1 MRLNNKFII
10 IVPLFNVKN
19 QIIECL
25 DSIFNQQFEDLGVI
39 IRDDMS
45 SDGSDEVI
53 KNYLNINENLSKT
66 KYNEKDVIF
75 IRNTEKLYPVGNTY
89 ESVLDFVDNDK
100 SIIGV
105 VDGDDKLLKTDAVS
119 KIYQIYQSTNVW
131 MVWSQHQN
139 SNGTIG
145 ISKPLPSN
153 QEIYSN
159 RNYWSVT
166 HFRTSL
172 AFLYKKLDKNDIM
185 DPFIPNSYFTY
196 SGDAAFLFPFCE
208 MCGNEKSFFLN
219 EVLYY
224 YNNNLPTNEHNKN
237 INEALKYGHYIRN
250 YQNRYFR
257 LHE

>member
-119 KIYQIYQSTNVW
+119 KIYQIGHNTKIQ
-131 MVWSQHQN
+131 MV
-139 SNGTIG
+139 
-145 ISKPLPSN
+145 LL
-153 QEIYSN
+153 E
-159 RNYWSVT
+159 
-166 HFRTSL
+166 
-172 AFLYKKLDKNDIM
+172 
-185 DPFIPNSYFTY
+185 
-196 SGDAAFLFPFCE
+196 
-208 MCGNEKSFFLN
+208 
-219 EVLYY
+219 
-224 YNNNLPTNEHNKN
+224 
-237 INEALKYGHYIRN
+237 
-250 YQNRYFR
+250 YQNPSHLIKKFI
-257 LHE
+257 LIEIIGQ